1 MYQKLPL
8 GGLESNH
15 FVTKFS
21 HLILNTITLARAT
34 IGMQYFLREK
44 KKKDLSTQKA
54 AQDDTEPKEDDL

>member
-1 MYQKLPL
+1 MYQKLLL

-21 HLILNTITLARAT
+21 HLILNTITLVRAT
-34 IGMQYFLREK
+34 INNRYEIFFKR
-44 KKKDLSTQKA
+44 KKDLSTQKA